1 MELTIVNPDPRY
13 RRAELM
19 EPPPAGYLLLAAEIA
34 APVGRTPLRRRSPR
48 KAALLAQLKAL
59 APALEQLPQ
68 VTRVTVYRSAL
79 VPPLSA
85 DARRMA
91 ARPAQY
97 DVVVL
102 VETTTP
108 DAAAAVAGR
117 PELGRLRE
125 EMTAGARSVYV
136 TRARCVRRIGDVDKT
151 RPGLFLFNY
160 FVAED
165 PEVAL
170 ELWDY
175 LAGWYAAETGLDNST
190 LLSPVD
196 DSDYACINHAR
207 WDMSLPAFAVRQF
220 GKRSFFRY
228 VLANMHA
235 NGTAAMPVLY
245 RLA

>member
-1 MELTIVNPDPRY
+1 MPLTIVNPDPRY
-13 RRAELM
+13 PRAELI
-19 EPPPAGYLLLAAEIA
+19 EPPATGYLLLAAEVT

-48 KAALLAQLKAL
+48 KAALLAELRVL
-59 APALEQLPQ
+59 APALEELPE

-108 DAAAAVAGR
+108 DAAAAVAGG
-117 PELGRLRE
+117 PELGRLRAAI
-125 EMTAGARSVYV
+125 TAGARAVYF
-136 TRARCVRRIGDVDKT
+136 TRARCVRRLGDVDKT

-165 PEVAL
+165 REVAL

-196 DSDYACINHAR
+196 DDDYTCINHAR

>member
-13 RRAELM
+13 RRAELI
-19 EPPPAGYLLLAAEIA
+19 EPPPAGYLLLAAEVA

-48 KAALLAQLKAL
+48 KAALLAGLKAL
-59 APALEQLPQ
+59 APAVEGLPE
-68 VTRVTVYRSAL
+68 VTKVTVYRSAL

-108 DAAAAVAGR
+108 DAAAVVAGR
-117 PELGRLRE
+117 PELGKLRAE
-125 EMTAGARSVYV
+125 ITAGARAVYV
-136 TRARCVRRIGDVDKT
+136 TRARCVRRMGDVDKT

-165 PEVAL
+165 REVAL

-196 DSDYACINHAR
+196 DSEYTCINHAR

>member
-13 RRAELM
+13 RRAELI
-19 EPPPAGYLLLAAEIA
+19 EPPPGGYLLLAAEVA

-59 APALEQLPQ
+59 APALEQLPE
-68 VTRVTVYRSAL
+68 VTKVTVYRSAL

-108 DAAAAVAGR
+108 DAAAAVACR

-165 PEVAL
+165 REVAL

-196 DSDYACINHAR
+196 DSDYTCINHAR
-207 WDMSLPAFAVRQF
+207 WDISLPAFAVRQF